1 MPYTIQAGKGASQF
15 RRPTREE
22 AAEEGPPPPLLSFSS
37 SPSPPHFLLLLF
49 EMLSI
54 PGSAQTHIDFPASVP

>member
-1 MPYTIQAGKGASQF
+1 MPDTFQAGKGASQF
-15 RRPTREE
+15 WRPAREE
-22 AAEEGPPPPLLSFSS
+22 AAEERPPPCLLSFSS
-37 SPSPPHFLLLLF
+37 LSPPHLLLLLF